1 MKLSCCRA
9 ALRLG
14 RLLGMAGPPLV
25 LGACALLPPATDA
38 AKPDEAAPAA
48 AAHAQ
53 AASAPAAVSYQLEVE
68 APRDLRSLLLTY
80 LDLAR
85 FQGAPQADSITDAE
99 LARLVNAAPAQ
110 ARTLLETEGYFNAQV
125 TMARE
130 QTDEGLPRVRMTVAP
145 GARSSIT
152 SVQLQAEGELRKR
165 ADAGDPAARA
175 LIRRVK
181 DRWTLPPG
189 EGFRQPAWNGA
200 KNSAVALL
208 RAEGY
213 PTARWSDTAAHV
225 DAGTQTVALSG
236 TLDSGPLFLLGE
248 LRIEGLKNFD
258 AQAIRNIAD
267 FSPGTPY
274 SEKRLLDFQER
285 LGKLRL
291 FESVLV
297 EIDPDINQ
305 ATATPV
311 LVRVREL
318 SLQQATVGLGYSD
331 KTRVR
336 TTLEHRHRRPFGW
349 NGQIYNKFELG
360 ATLRSWESELIS
372 DPTRS
377 RYRNLIATKV
387 SREEAAGEVTQS
399 SRLRAGRSLDTERIE
414 RLIYGEM
421 LTSTL
426 QNSAVDHTGQALS
439 LNYNW
444 VWRDVDNVIL
454 PTQGLT
460 SSVQV
465 AAGYAKSNF
474 ANQGPF
480 GRVYTRNTL
489 YWPLGGSWYSQVRL
503 EVGQILAEP
512 KVGLPDALL
521 FRAGGDESV
530 RGYGYRT
537 LGPQVDGALGSGRS
551 LFTTSAEIAHP
562 FTSRLPTLWWAAF
575 IDAGNAAENFK
586 DLKPALG
593 YGLGLRVRSPVGPLR
608 VDLAYG
614 EKTRQVRTHLSVGIA
629 F

>member
-1 MKLSCCRA
+1 M
-9 ALRLG
+9 
-14 RLLGMAGPPLV
+14 
-25 LGACALLPPATDA
+25 
-38 AKPDEAAPAA
+38 
-48 AAHAQ
+48 
-53 AASAPAAVSYQLEVE
+53 
-68 APRDLRSLLLTY
+68 
-80 LDLAR
+80 
-85 FQGAPQADSITDAE
+85 
-99 LARLVNAAPAQ
+99 
-110 ARTLLETEGYFNAQV
+110 
-125 TMARE
+125 
-130 QTDEGLPRVRMTVAP
+130 
-145 GARSSIT
+145 
-152 SVQLQAEGELRKR
+152 
-165 ADAGDPAARA
+165 
-175 LIRRVK
+175 
-181 DRWTLPPG
+181 
-189 EGFRQPAWNGA
+189 
-200 KNSAVALL
+200 
-208 RAEGY
+208 
-213 PTARWSDTAAHV
+213 
-225 DAGTQTVALSG
+225 
-236 TLDSGPLFLLGE
+236 
-248 LRIEGLKNFD
+248 
-258 AQAIRNIAD
+258 
-267 FSPGTPY
+267 
-274 SEKRLLDFQER
+274 
-285 LGKLRL
+285 
-291 FESVLV
+291 
-297 EIDPDINQ
+297 
-305 ATATPV
+305 
-311 LVRVREL
+311 
-318 SLQQATVGLGYSD
+318 
-331 KTRVR
+331 R

-377 RYRNLIATKV
+377 RYRNLIATSV
-387 SREEAAGEVTQS
+387 SRLEAADEVTSS

-414 RLIYGEM
+414 RLIYGEV

-480 GRVYTRNTL
+480 GRIYTRNTL

-503 EVGQILAEP
+503 EVGQILAAP

-530 RGYGYRT
+530 RGYAYRT

-551 LFTTSAEIAHP
+551 LLTSSAEIAHP